1 MQFLGRRYVRYRTVI
16 DESATGSICMTEV
29 CQRLDTIIRNT
40 THGEGNTMNQEK
52 YYPKVLRIFR
62 PWGRAI
68 TALVALAITLH
79 LSPVYSAENGE
90 KPALEKIQQRGSLTV
105 ALYRDYAPFSDV
117 GNDTDPYSNNGKG
130 IDIDL
135 AKALAAKLGVKM
147 SPMWFDA
154 SEKMDDDLRKM
165 VWQGTPLGYGP
176 ADVLIHAPIDH
187 QYMSMIKQVKFIAP
201 YHRENFAM
209 ARNLEKLPTLD
220 SLEPFE
226 KMPLAVE
233 GESMGSDI
241 MCNAD
246 SGRYRN
252 NLKFFKSAEGSID
265 ALKSGAVVAVI
276 AQQGELEGGLR
287 DDPRF
292 TIDPP
297 LHPVLKMQKWM
308 LGLAVKAGNDDLAK
322 ALETAM
328 SELIADG
335 TVTRIMQQY
344 GVADRQP

>member
-1 MQFLGRRYVRYRTVI
+1 
-16 DESATGSICMTEV
+16 
-29 CQRLDTIIRNT
+29 
-40 THGEGNTMNQEK
+40 MNQKK
-52 YYPKVLRIFR
+52 YSPESLKVFR
-62 PWGRAI
+62 TWGLAI
-68 TALVALAITLH
+68 AVLIALAITLH
-79 LSPVYSAENGE
+79 ISPVYSAENAE
-90 KPALEKIQQRGSLTV
+90 KTALEKILQRGSLTV

-117 GNDTDPYSNNGKG
+117 GTDSDPYSNNGKG
-130 IDIDL
+130 VDVDL

-154 SEKMDDDLRKM
+154 NERAMDDDFRKM

-176 ADVLIHAPIDH
+176 ADIMMHVPIDH
-187 QYMSMIKQVKFIAP
+187 QYMARIKQVKFIAP

-209 ARNLEKLPTLD
+209 ARNLEKLPTLE

-226 KMPLAVE
+226 KLPLAVE

-246 SGRYRN
+246 SGRYRDH
-252 NLKFFKSAEGSID
+252 LKFFKSAEGSID
-265 ALKSGAVVAVI
+265 ALKSGAVVAAI

-297 LHPVLKMQKWM
+297 LHPVLRMQKWM
-308 LGLAVKAGNDDLAK
+308 LGLAVKAENDDLAK

-328 SELIADG
+328 SELMADG
-335 TVTRIMQQY
+335 TVTRIMQHY